1 MKNDYGIRVKGADE
15 PFETF
20 AIPAEAKI
28 ALDRVAASM
37 GQPVD
42 GTYEIVERKVE
53 NIYELFPDNK
63 VYITGVRELWVA
75 YGGE

>member
-20 AIPAEAKI
+20 AIPAEAEE
-28 ALDRVAASM
+28 ALLRVAASM

-53 NIYELFPDNK
+53 NIYGVFPDNR
-63 VYITGVRELWVA
+63 VYITGVRDVWVA
-75 YGGE
+75 YNGQ

>member
-20 AIPAEAKI
+20 SDPAEAKI

-42 GTYEIVERKVE
+42 GTYEIVERKLE

>member
-1 MKNDYGIRVKGADE
+1 MKNDYGIRVKGADL

-20 AIPAEAKI
+20 DNPVEAKI
-28 ALDRVAASM
+28 ALERVAASV

-53 NIYELFPDNK
+53 NIYDLFPDNK
-63 VYITGVRELWVA
+63 VYITGVRDVWVA
-75 YGGE
+75 YKG